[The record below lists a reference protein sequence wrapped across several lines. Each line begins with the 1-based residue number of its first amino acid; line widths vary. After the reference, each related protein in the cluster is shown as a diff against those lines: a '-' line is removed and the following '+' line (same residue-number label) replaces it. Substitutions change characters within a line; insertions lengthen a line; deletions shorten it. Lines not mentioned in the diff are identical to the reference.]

1 MTHAEPLGRSASQPP
16 ESLTSSTFVCT
27 LIALVWL
34 AALAILGPAAYV
46 GPFALLVAAGG
57 AWVVVHAMRGQA
69 WALAGMLGFALVV
82 PNVNFMPQGLHE
94 GPSLNAQ
101 TGLKLI
107 LWASMGAVALA
118 RLPRFLALMTD
129 RAILCIG
136 VFALVAITSTLW
148 SVTPA
153 YTAIGSVGFLA
164 ALLFACAVAT
174 ELSEDVLYRTVIA
187 CFMIY
192 VALNIAAAIA
202 MPDIAWLAPYGES
215 DSPRLQGVSGH
226 PNNLGKEMATFICLF
241 LPLAPVCGKRRSAFL
256 LACLAFGVMIATR
269 SRTSLVAVLISLAL
283 PILVRPQVAKPM
295 TWLVVVATA
304 VALLAISAGFVP
316 DLRAILDGASRSSDA
331 SEILTLTG
339 RTELWG
345 FVWDKILEAPFFGH
359 GFGAADAVLS
369 PQWWGAPDASVGAH
383 NTWLQSLL
391 IVGVVGTIPFLWFH
405 VELIRSFLVGRHSLT
420 RFIAP
425 YLLILGLTE
434 VEIAAHPITLTIM
447 TFLLVAL
454 EARRNQT
461 AAERA

>member
-1 MTHAEPLGRSASQPP
+1 M
-16 ESLTSSTFVCT
+16 SLSRLAATIPA
-27 LIALVWL
+27 IALCTSRP
-34 AALAILGPAAYV
+34 AI
-46 GPFALLVAAGG
+46 
-57 AWVVVHAMRGQA
+57 
-69 WALAGMLGFALVV
+69 
-82 PNVNFMPQGLHE
+82 
-94 GPSLNAQ
+94 
-101 TGLKLI
+101 
-107 LWASMGAVALA
+107 
-118 RLPRFLALMTD
+118 
-129 RAILCIG
+129 
-136 VFALVAITSTLW
+136 
-148 SVTPA
+148 
-153 YTAIGSVGFLA
+153 
-164 ALLFACAVAT
+164 
-174 ELSEDVLYRTVIA
+174 
-187 CFMIY
+187 
-192 VALNIAAAIA
+192 
-202 MPDIAWLAPYGES
+202 
-215 DSPRLQGVSGH
+215 
-226 PNNLGKEMATFICLF
+226 
-241 LPLAPVCGKRRSAFL
+241 
-256 LACLAFGVMIATR
+256 
-269 SRTSLVAVLISLAL
+269 
-283 PILVRPQVAKPM
+283 
-295 TWLVVVATA
+295 VVATA
-304 VALLAISAGFVP
+304 VALLALSAGFVP